1 MRGTVPVPSSSE
13 ASTMSRSS
21 VSFVSSQDGC
31 CGEACMSP
39 AALSK
44 GKAGEA
50 GLLEQ

>member
-13 ASTMSRSS
+13 ASTHVQELHFICEQSGWLLWGGVR
-21 VSFVSSQDGC
+21 V
-31 CGEACMSP
+31 P